1 MSPARQS
8 RALEQEEPLTWPSGF
23 ALLALALGAT
33 RASPE
38 LGARLGAPL
47 LLAPLALPE
56 LCGASASCP
65 DAAGDTADT
74 LDTGDALETESS
86 LGSAREHANAQ
97 HVSPPMIDRLG
108 NALVFISKPN
118 QS

>member
-8 RALEQEEPLTWPSGF
+8 RALEQEAALALPCGF

-33 RASPE
+33 RAAPE
-38 LGARLGAPL
+38 LGAKLGAPS
-47 LLAPLALPE
+47 LLAPVALPE
-56 LCGASASCP
+56 LCNANTPCP
-65 DAAGDTADT
+65 ATAGDA
-74 LDTGDALETESS
+74 LDTSDALETESS
-86 LGSAREHANAQ
+86 PGSAREHANAQ
-97 HVSPPMIDRLG
+97 HVSAPMIDRLG